1 MTLEEKQNLIYET
14 YKKRSKKWSYK
25 CDVFVFNTPKSF
37 SNLFS
42 DDSIVFDSLW
52 VQRGEISYTRV
63 WTVCVSS
70 SGVVF
75 GQLYLFPLHF
85 FYPACARADFS
96 ALRIFGGSGG
106 HALLLVPATGRIGH
120 LTGGADLFLPSA
132 FLCAAGL
139 PESRG
144 RTVCPLLFCSLR
156 GGACLCRNLPSNLSF
171 RCGR

>member
-75 GQLYLFPLHF
+75 GQLYLFPLHL
-85 FYPACARADFS
+85 YNNVEN
-96 ALRIFGGSGG
+96 
-106 HALLLVPATGRIGH
+106 ALLVNNLEKCVCFNEEIKNMGFCN
-120 LTGGADLFLPSA
+120 LTNDSGISKRMFDDFMN
-132 FLCAAGL
+132 
-139 PESRG
+139 EYMKDR
-144 RTVCPLLFCSLR
+144 V
-156 GGACLCRNLPSNLSF
+156 
-171 RCGR
+171 

>member
-1 MTLEEKQNLIYET
+1 MTFEEKEKIIYET
-14 YKKRSKKWSYK
+14 YKKRSKWWSYK

-75 GQLYLFPLHF
+75 GQLYLFPLHL
-85 FYPACARADFS
+85 YNNVEN
-96 ALRIFGGSGG
+96 
-106 HALLLVPATGRIGH
+106 ALLVNNLEEFVCFHEEIKNMGFCN
-120 LTGGADLFLPSA
+120 LTNDNAISKRMFD
-132 FLCAAGL
+132 
-139 PESRG
+139 EYMKDYIKDR
-144 RTVCPLLFCSLR
+144 V
-156 GGACLCRNLPSNLSF
+156 
-171 RCGR
+171 

>member
-1 MTLEEKQNLIYET
+1 MTLEETQNLIYET

-75 GQLYLFPLHF
+75 GQLYLFPLHL
-85 FYPACARADFS
+85 YNNVEN
-96 ALRIFGGSGG
+96 
-106 HALLLVPATGRIGH
+106 ALLVNNLEKIVCFNEEVKSVGFWN
-120 LTGGADLFLPSA
+120 LTNDSGINKRMFDDFMS
-132 FLCAAGL
+132 
-139 PESRG
+139 EYMKDR
-144 RTVCPLLFCSLR
+144 V
-156 GGACLCRNLPSNLSF
+156 
-171 RCGR
+171 

>member
-52 VQRGEISYTRV
+52 DQRGEISYTRV

-75 GQLYLFPLHF
+75 GQLYLFPLHL
-85 FYPACARADFS
+85 YNNVEN
-96 ALRIFGGSGG
+96 
-106 HALLLVPATGRIGH
+106 ALLVNNLEKFVCFHEEIKNMGFCN
-120 LTGGADLFLPSA
+120 LTNDCDISKRRFDDFMS
-132 FLCAAGL
+132 
-139 PESRG
+139 EYMKDR
-144 RTVCPLLFCSLR
+144 V
-156 GGACLCRNLPSNLSF
+156 
-171 RCGR
+171 

>member
-1 MTLEEKQNLIYET
+1 MTFEEKEKLIYET

-75 GQLYLFPLHF
+75 GQLYLFPLHL
-85 FYPACARADFS
+85 YNNVEN
-96 ALRIFGGSGG
+96 
-106 HALLLVPATGRIGH
+106 ALLVNNLEKIVCFNEEVKSVGFWN
-120 LTGGADLFLPSA
+120 LTNDSGINKRMFDEYMS
-132 FLCAAGL
+132 
-139 PESRG
+139 EYMKDR
-144 RTVCPLLFCSLR
+144 V
-156 GGACLCRNLPSNLSF
+156 
-171 RCGR
+171 

>member
-1 MTLEEKQNLIYET
+1 MTFEEKEKLIYET
-14 YKKRSKKWSYK
+14 YKKRSKWWSYK

-75 GQLYLFPLHF
+75 GQLYLFPLHL
-85 FYPACARADFS
+85 YNNVEN
-96 ALRIFGGSGG
+96 
-106 HALLLVPATGRIGH
+106 ALLVNNLEKIVCFNEEVKSVGFWN
-120 LTGGADLFLPSA
+120 LTNDSGISKRMFD
-132 FLCAAGL
+132 
-139 PESRG
+139 EYMKDYMKDK
-144 RTVCPLLFCSLR
+144 V
-156 GGACLCRNLPSNLSF
+156 
-171 RCGR
+171 

>member
-1 MTLEEKQNLIYET
+1 MTFEEKEKLIYET
-14 YKKRSKKWSYK
+14 YKKRSKWWSYK

-75 GQLYLFPLHF
+75 GQLYLFFLLL
-85 FYPACARADFS
+85 YNNVEN
-96 ALRIFGGSGG
+96 
-106 HALLLVPATGRIGH
+106 ALLVNNLEEFVCFHEDIKNGGFCNLTNDSGISKRKFNDFMSEYMKGR
-120 LTGGADLFLPSA
+120 
-132 FLCAAGL
+132 
-139 PESRG
+139 
-144 RTVCPLLFCSLR
+144 V
-156 GGACLCRNLPSNLSF
+156 
-171 RCGR
+171 

>member
-1 MTLEEKQNLIYET
+1 MTLEEKEKIIYET

-75 GQLYLFPLHF
+75 GQLYLFPLHL
-85 FYPACARADFS
+85 YNNVEN
-96 ALRIFGGSGG
+96 
-106 HALLLVPATGRIGH
+106 ALLVNNLEEFVCFHEEIKNMGFCNLTNDSGISKRKFNDFMSEYMKGR
-120 LTGGADLFLPSA
+120 
-132 FLCAAGL
+132 
-139 PESRG
+139 
-144 RTVCPLLFCSLR
+144 V
-156 GGACLCRNLPSNLSF
+156 
-171 RCGR
+171 

>member
-52 VQRGEISYTRV
+52 VQRGEFSYTRV
-63 WTVCVSS
+63 WTVCISS

-75 GQLYLFPLHF
+75 GQLYLFPLHL
-85 FYPACARADFS
+85 YNNVEN
-96 ALRIFGGSGG
+96 
-106 HALLLVPATGRIGH
+106 ALLVNNLEKCVCFHEEVKSVGFWN
-120 LTGGADLFLPSA
+120 LTNDSGINKRMFDDFMS
-132 FLCAAGL
+132 
-139 PESRG
+139 EYMKDR
-144 RTVCPLLFCSLR
+144 V
-156 GGACLCRNLPSNLSF
+156 
-171 RCGR
+171 

>member
-1 MTLEEKQNLIYET
+1 MTFEEKEKLIYET
-14 YKKRSKKWSYK
+14 YKKRSKWRSYK

-75 GQLYLFPLHF
+75 GQLYLFPLHL
-85 FYPACARADFS
+85 YNNVEN
-96 ALRIFGGSGG
+96 
-106 HALLLVPATGRIGH
+106 ALLVNNLEKCVCFNEEIKNMGFCN
-120 LTGGADLFLPSA
+120 LTNDSA
-132 FLCAAGL
+132 ISKRMFNDFMS
-139 PESRG
+139 EYMKDR
-144 RTVCPLLFCSLR
+144 V
-156 GGACLCRNLPSNLSF
+156 
-171 RCGR
+171 

>member
-1 MTLEEKQNLIYET
+1 MTLEEKEKIIYET
-14 YKKRSKKWSYK
+14 YKRRSKWWSYK

-75 GQLYLFPLHF
+75 GQLYLFPLHL
-85 FYPACARADFS
+85 YNNVEN
-96 ALRIFGGSGG
+96 
-106 HALLLVPATGRIGH
+106 ALLVNNLEKIVCFNEEVKSVGFWN
-120 LTGGADLFLPSA
+120 LTNDSGINKRMFDDFMS
-132 FLCAAGL
+132 
-139 PESRG
+139 EYMKDR
-144 RTVCPLLFCSLR
+144 V
-156 GGACLCRNLPSNLSF
+156 
-171 RCGR
+171 

>member
-1 MTLEEKQNLIYET
+1 MTFEEKEKIIYET
-14 YKKRSKKWSYK
+14 YKKRSKWWSYK

-75 GQLYLFPLHF
+75 GQLYLFPLHL
-85 FYPACARADFS
+85 YNNVEN
-96 ALRIFGGSGG
+96 
-106 HALLLVPATGRIGH
+106 ALLVNNLEKIVCFNEEIKNMGFCN
-120 LTGGADLFLPSA
+120 LTNDSA
-132 FLCAAGL
+132 ISKRMFDDFMS
-139 PESRG
+139 EYMKNR
-144 RTVCPLLFCSLR
+144 V
-156 GGACLCRNLPSNLSF
+156 
-171 RCGR
+171 

>member
-75 GQLYLFPLHF
+75 GQLYLFPLHL
-85 FYPACARADFS
+85 YNNVEN
-96 ALRIFGGSGG
+96 
-106 HALLLVPATGRIGH
+106 ALLVNNLEKCVCFNEEIKNMGFCN
-120 LTGGADLFLPSA
+120 LTNDSA
-132 FLCAAGL
+132 ISKRMFDDFMS
-139 PESRG
+139 EYMKDR
-144 RTVCPLLFCSLR
+144 V
-156 GGACLCRNLPSNLSF
+156 
-171 RCGR
+171 

>member
-1 MTLEEKQNLIYET
+1 MTFEEKEKIIYET
-14 YKKRSKKWSYK
+14 YKKRSRWWSYK

-75 GQLYLFPLHF
+75 GQLYLFPLHL
-85 FYPACARADFS
+85 YNNVENV
-96 ALRIFGGSGG
+96 
-106 HALLLVPATGRIGH
+106 LLVNNLEKIVCFNEEVKSAGFCN
-120 LTGGADLFLPSA
+120 LTNDSA
-132 FLCAAGL
+132 ISKRMFD
-139 PESRG
+139 EYMKDYMKDK
-144 RTVCPLLFCSLR
+144 V
-156 GGACLCRNLPSNLSF
+156 
-171 RCGR
+171 